1 MPVRIESIR
10 ALYDRPIVLGNACPY
25 ERDAPLFI
33 ANKEPTRHHLIP
45 SRVYIY
51 IYIEAK
57 RKRMRIFRS
66 YVRFSIEQ
74 LKFFQRIN

>member
-51 IYIEAK
+51 IYRGKEEKDAH
-57 RKRMRIFRS
+57 
-66 YVRFSIEQ
+66 FSILRSIFYRAVEV
-74 LKFFQRIN
+74 FSTN

>member
-1 MPVRIESIR
+1 MPVRNESIR

-33 ANKEPTRHHLIP
+33 ANKEPTSHHLIS

-51 IYIEAK
+51 RGKEEKDAH
-57 RKRMRIFRS
+57 
-66 YVRFSIEQ
+66 FSILRSIFYRAVEV
-74 LKFFQRIN
+74 FSTN

>member
-33 ANKEPTRHHLIP
+33 ANKEPTSHHLIP

-51 IYIEAK
+51 IYRGIEEKDAH
-57 RKRMRIFRS
+57 
-66 YVRFSIEQ
+66 FSILRSIFYRAVEV
-74 LKFFQRIN
+74 FSTN